1 MGVEIH
7 GKHHGTMMEFSL
19 SQTVK
24 DILAH
29 LSTHYPEQNHTQ
41 QQTPI
46 HHSQDLRSSQLEA
59 GSLAQ
64 LPCGSSLIVPKWAKK
79 PNFGR
84 AVQLAV
90 SRDETRTL

>member
-46 HHSQDLRSSQLEA
+46 HHSQDLRSINPLV
-59 GSLAQ
+59 G
-64 LPCGSSLIVPKWAKK
+64 
-79 PNFGR
+79 
-84 AVQLAV
+84 
-90 SRDETRTL
+90 DETLEELLPWGAAAGRRVVETD